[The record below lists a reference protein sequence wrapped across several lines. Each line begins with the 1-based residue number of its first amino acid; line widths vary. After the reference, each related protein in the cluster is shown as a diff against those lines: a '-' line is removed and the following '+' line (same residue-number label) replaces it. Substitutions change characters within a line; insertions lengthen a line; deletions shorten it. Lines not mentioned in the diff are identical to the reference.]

1 MEFLGGHCHILMTAL
16 LQTEFEIVSKVR
28 LACKYF
34 KPRKYNEI
42 LVIYLLSE
50 RAVSCPLPRSIFMIK
65 VFVQARVHVP
75 VRSAMFVIA
84 FSNLS
89 ILIRNLSVLHVKPL
103 MEEMLSSSGW
113 PCIYVAFPCTE
124 YAVPLILLWNFA
136 QLSHNIITNTLSYL
150 YGKL

>member
-1 MEFLGGHCHILMTAL
+1 MKTAIIIFLFLIKMYKKLFQCLKLLTLTKNMEFLGGHCHILMTVL
-16 LQTEFEIVSKVR
+16 LQMEFEIVSKVR

-42 LVIYLLSE
+42 RVIYLLSE

-89 ILIRNLSVLHVKPL
+89 ILIRNLSMLHVKPL
-103 MEEMLSSSGW
+103 MEEMLSSSG
-113 PCIYVAFPCTE
+113 
-124 YAVPLILLWNFA
+124 
-136 QLSHNIITNTLSYL
+136 
-150 YGKL
+150 